1 MNDPQSPP
9 LPDFDALWD
18 YDHPAATEEQFR
30 ALLPAA
36 EASGDLAYPLEL
48 QTQIARTLSLQR
60 RFDEAH
66 ALLDQVKRKL
76 AGAPTRPQIRY
87 WLERGRAYNS
97 AGQRDQAR
105 LCFASAW
112 EQAQAA
118 REDFHAVDAAHMLAI
133 VESGQAALDWNL
145 KALALAE
152 NSPQERARTWC
163 GSLYN
168 NIGWTYHD
176 QGDYPAALEI
186 FRKAL
191 DLRRA
196 DGKPGP
202 IQIARWCIARTL
214 RSLGRVDEALA
225 IQQALLSEHDPNA
238 DPPGYTYEELGECLL
253 LLGREAEARPYF
265 ARAYTV
271 LSQDA
276 WLVANEPARLE
287 RLRTL
292 GQ

>member
-1 MNDPQSPP
+1 MTP

-18 YDHPAATEEQFR
+18 YDHPADSEQAFR

-36 EASGDLAYPLEL
+36 EASGDLGYLLEL
-48 QTQIARTLSLQR
+48 KTQIARTFSLR
-60 RFDEAH
+60 RQFDEAH
-66 ALLDQVKRKL
+66 ALLDEVE
-76 AGAPTRPQIRY
+76 GALDAAPARPRIRY

-97 AGQRDQAR
+97 AGQVEQAR
-105 LCFASAW
+105 PCFETAW
-112 EQAQAA
+112 EAAQTAG
-118 REDFHAVDAAHMLAI
+118 EDFYAVDAAHMIAI
-133 VESGQAALDWNL
+133 VESDQAALDWNL

-152 NSPQERARTWC
+152 SSADERARKWR
-163 GSLYN
+163 GALYN

-176 QGDYPAALEI
+176 RGDYARALDI
-186 FRKAL
+186 FHKAL
-191 DLRRA
+191 DLRLA

-202 IQIARWCIARTL
+202 IRIARWCIARTL

-225 IQQALLSEHDPNA
+225 MQQTLLSEHNPDD

-253 LLGREAEARPYF
+253 LLGRAAEARPYF
-265 ARAYTV
+265 AQAYAI
-271 LSQDA
+271 LSQDG

-287 RLRTL
+287 RLRAL